1 MFQCSKWKNCQK
13 KEGKKVLRPK
23 MEKKLKKEEKKVKF
37 QGQKVKNV
45 LKKRVFGQKMVH
57 RFQKLLNT

>member
-45 LKKRVFGQKMVH
+45 
-57 RFQKLLNT
+57 